1 MVHKQLAELSMAPE
15 LFLHQKHTVASL
27 LIGADEVAGPG
38 GDEKGGDK
46 VKGGT
51 EDDDKEKRDFNKMLE
66 HYPGLKSYIPYR
78 SKASIDAEREKRLES
93 PESSCCTAAV
103 LVLLFSLTMYVI
115 MSRRDMTFDYWTHE
129 GIHEHLMDAYDGE
142 KDFYS
147 IRTWEEVHLWF

>member
-1 MVHKQLAELSMAPE
+1 VVHKQLAELSMAPE